1 MLNRFLKIIS
11 IITLILTVSESYA
24 IETTAKQAFLIDSA
38 TGAVL
43 FAKNEDEKM
52 APSSMS
58 KLMTCYLVFDALKTH
73 NLKLEEEINVSV
85 NAWQMQGSKMFVPV
99 DQKVKVEDLIRGV
112 IVQSGNDA
120 SVVLAEGMAG
130 KESEFAN
137 RLNNKAKELGM
148 NNSNFKNA
156 TGWPDPEHYSSARD
170 LAILAQHLINDFPE
184 YYKYFSE
191 NQFTYN
197 NISQPNR
204 NTLLNKDIGVDGLKT
219 GHTDIAGYGI
229 VVSAVRNDR
238 RLILVINGLKN
249 ESERATEAQSLL
261 NYGFM
266 NFTNI
271 TVAKANESLV
281 SADTWLGVSE
291 KIDLISKNDIII
303 TVPTDQKKS
312 IKTTIKYSSP
322 IFAPI
327 TTEQELGTVNVD
339 ANGENKEF
347 QLFAAQEVEA
357 LPLYKKVL
365 KWLKQF
371 FTYWNFSPSKQ
382 EETLHI
388 VY

>member
-11 IITLILTVSESYA
+11 IITLIITVSESHA

-58 KLMTCYLVFDALKTH
+58 KLMTCYLVFDALKTQ

-204 NTLLNKDIGVDGLKT
+204 NTLLTKDIGVDGLKT

-271 TVAKANESLV
+271 TVAKANESLA
-281 SADTWLGVSE
+281 SADTWLGASE
-291 KIDLISKNDIII
+291 KINLISKNDIII

-327 TTEQELGTVNVD
+327 TTEQELGTINVD

-357 LPLYKKVL
+357 LPLYKKAL

-382 EETLHI
+382 EETLHV

>member
-1 MLNRFLKIIS
+1 
-11 IITLILTVSESYA
+11 
-24 IETTAKQAFLIDSA
+24 
-38 TGAVL
+38 
-43 FAKNEDEKM
+43 
-52 APSSMS
+52 
-58 KLMTCYLVFDALKTH
+58 
-73 NLKLEEEINVSV
+73 
-85 NAWQMQGSKMFVPV
+85 
-99 DQKVKVEDLIRGV
+99 
-112 IVQSGNDA
+112 
-120 SVVLAEGMAG
+120 MAG

-148 NNSNFKNA
+148 TNSNFKNA

-170 LAILAQHLINDFPE
+170 LATLAQHLINDFPE

-204 NTLLNKDIGVDGLKT
+204 NTLLTKDIGVDGLKT

-271 TVAKANESLV
+271 TVAKANESLA
-281 SADTWLGVSE
+281 SADTWLGASE

-339 ANGENKEF
+339 ANGENKQF
-347 QLFAAQEVEA
+347 QLFAEHEVEA

-382 EETLHI
+382 EETLHV